1 MSPVV
6 RFLDADTPTQLRLAR
21 TSSVDEMR
29 VSWTTSPAAAK
40 AGGMAVQWGSSAAAL
55 NRSRVAAT
63 SSTYTASDLC
73 GGQANSSGFHHPGVF
88 QSAVLPLGGDP
99 VAERRA
105 GKQYYYKVGS
115 DAFGW
120 SSVRSFRA
128 PKPVNPH
135 ASMSIIV
142 TADMGETFEDG
153 SQYHWEE
160 PAAVNTTVHMAALVK
175 AEHGV
180 DVVLHPGDLAYATG
194 YESEWDRF
202 MTQIEP
208 LSSAAP
214 YMTGQGNHER
224 DWVDSGS
231 ISIGGGDS
239 GGECGVPTQS
249 RFQNPVCAQPNTA
262 PCLGSPASAS
272 PPPLELARSAAGR
285 SLGPVG
291 SANDGW
297 YSFEQGSVHVTM
309 VNTEM
314 SSLNGTRQHD
324 FLAADL
330 AAVDRSKTPWVLVL
344 GHRQMYSGN
353 MMGPGNDMGDIEPL
367 LLQHKVDIALW
378 GHIHFAQASC
388 PMYRAICANTSDA
401 AGYDAPIH
409 AVIGN
414 AGQSLTALPATKA
427 PWSIWNDAHYGFS
440 HITVSNATHL
450 RMDYYRDA
458 PLDETA
464 SVYHSFEINRAFPR
478 V

>member
-1 MSPVV
+1 MGSKSLEVGTPPYTTPAPAKFISGTQLGRGSYDFKLTNMRDTTNWVLFAGSLTSAAGFEVVAMSPVV

-29 VSWTTSPAAAK
+29 VSWTTSPAAAA

-88 QSAVLPLGGDP
+88 QTAVLPLGGDP

-105 GKQYYYKVGS
+105 GKQIYYKVGS

-135 ASMSIIV
+135 ASLSIIV

-180 DVVLHPGDLAYATG
+180 DVILHPGDLAYSTG

-214 YMTGQGNHER
+214 YMTGGG
-224 DWVDSGS
+224 VV
-231 ISIGGGDS
+231 GGG
-239 GGECGVPTQS
+239 G
-249 RFQNPVCAQPNTA
+249 
-262 PCLGSPASAS
+262 
-272 PPPLELARSAAGR
+272 AG
-285 SLGPVG
+285 
-291 SANDGW
+291 
-297 YSFEQGSVHVTM
+297 
-309 VNTEM
+309 
-314 SSLNGTRQHD
+314 
-324 FLAADL
+324 
-330 AAVDRSKTPWVLVL
+330 
-344 GHRQMYSGN
+344 
-353 MMGPGNDMGDIEPL
+353 
-367 LLQHKVDIALW
+367 
-378 GHIHFAQASC
+378 
-388 PMYRAICANTSDA
+388 
-401 AGYDAPIH
+401 
-409 AVIGN
+409 
-414 AGQSLTALPATKA
+414 
-427 PWSIWNDAHYGFS
+427 
-440 HITVSNATHL
+440 
-450 RMDYYRDA
+450 
-458 PLDETA
+458 
-464 SVYHSFEINRAFPR
+464 
-478 V
+478 